1 MVTGLDWGGIPRHV
15 DLKPIVVEAPMSI
28 FEFEAPVFKRLPKN
42 DTGQAVGHQAGFVV
56 PKPLGDYF
64 PVLPPAT
71 VEAPAPSTGIRAI
84 LVSDGVARGT
94 IDTVYQHQTWGGTR
108 PPERRVT
115 ANLKPLLQSAKAG
128 DFLLIERN
136 LEDDHLYRFTLV
148 RQGSEQHAEVLTR
161 TGGKGWGTL
170 QGTVPPVTNGQIEAQ
185 KVALSALSL
194 APFAPFEL
202 EAQKHTV
209 QRIARSRAFRS
220 LVCSTYDQLCA
231 MCGGG
236 LVNAVG
242 KSEVEA
248 AHIIGRGAKG
258 ADDVRNG
265 LALCRAHHWAFDQGM
280 VCVNASYQIVVKPKA
295 LAIASNAPLLI
306 VDGKSLRAPS
316 NANFSAHADALAWHR
331 THVFDTTHFA

>member
-1 MVTGLDWGGIPRHV
+1 
-15 DLKPIVVEAPMSI
+15 MSF
-28 FEFEAPVFKRLPKN
+28 FEFEAPLFKRLSKN
-42 DTGQAVGHQAGFVV
+42 DTGQAVGHQAGFIV

-71 VEAPAPSTGIRAI
+71 IEMPAPSIGIRVI
-84 LVSDGVARGT
+84 LMSDGLARGT
-94 IDTVYQHQTWGGTR
+94 VDTVYQHQTWGGTR

-115 ANLKPLLQSAKAG
+115 ANLRPLLQSAKAQ

-136 LEDDHLYRFTLV
+136 LDDDLFYRFTLV
-148 RQGSEQHAEVLTR
+148 RQGSEQYAQVLTR

-170 QGTVPPVTNGQIEAQ
+170 QGSVPPVTNGQIEAQ
-185 KVALSALSL
+185 EVALSALSL
-194 APFAPFEL
+194 APFAPFEV
-202 EAQKHTV
+202 EAQKQTY

-220 LVCSTYDQLCA
+220 LVCATYNQRCA

-242 KSEVEA
+242 QSEVEA

-280 VCVNASYQIVVKPKA
+280 VCVNASRRIVVKPKA
-295 LAIASNAPLLI
+295 LAVASNLPLQSI
-306 VDGKSLRAPS
+306 DGQPLRAPS
-316 NANFSAHADALAWHR
+316 NSGFSPHNDALAWHR
-331 THVFDTTHFA
+331 THVFDSTHFV

>member
-1 MVTGLDWGGIPRHV
+1 
-15 DLKPIVVEAPMSI
+15 MS
-28 FEFEAPVFKRLPKN
+28 FEFEPPVFKRLPKN
-42 DTGQAVGHQAGFVV
+42 DTGEAVGHQAGFVV
-56 PKPLGDYF
+56 PKPLGEYF

-84 LVSDGVARGT
+84 LVSDGAARGT
-94 IDTVYQHQTWGGTR
+94 VDTVYQHQTWGGTR

-115 ANLKPLLQSAKAG
+115 ANLKPLLHSAKAG
-128 DFLLIERN
+128 DFLLIERS

-148 RQGSEQHAEVLTR
+148 RQGSEQYAEVLAR
-161 TGGKGWGTL
+161 TGGKGWGAL
-170 QGTVPPVTNGQIEAQ
+170 QGNVPPVTNGQIAAEE
-185 KVALSALSL
+185 VALSALSL
-194 APFAPFEL
+194 APFSPFEVG
-202 EAQKHTV
+202 AQTQTY

-220 LVCSTYDQLCA
+220 LVCRTYDQRCA

-236 LVNAVG
+236 FVNALG

-280 VCVNASYQIVVKPKA
+280 ICVNANNHIVVKPKA
-295 LAIASNAPLLI
+295 LAVAANQPLETI
-306 VDGKSLRAPS
+306 DGRPLRAPS
-316 NANFSAHADALAWHR
+316 NASFSAHADALAWHR